1 MAQDSIRDC
10 HATSC
15 GIDAYYNSI
24 AELVS
29 RDDSDSFRRR
39 EQDFSRSGPLSP
51 EILVTLLL
59 YLVAD
64 AGRRGYQPLL
74 DAFWDECRTFD
85 LALPTEQPVS
95 ASAFCQAR
103 MKVEPDLIR
112 RLLHDRAES
121 FDSQHG
127 LDFRLKGHR
136 VIACDGSKVSVRRS
150 DELWDA
156 LGGPEGGH
164 CPQMLL
170 STLYDVLSGV
180 PIDVRVAPT
189 DCSERAELLA
199 MLDHLHPGDILVL
212 DRGYPSFEVLQE
224 LLRRGIHFV
233 IRNPARCTFKPV
245 ERFLEDGETDGI
257 VELCP
262 PGRPHATEESVRVRI
277 HVAHRDGLPPLIVL
291 TDLPPE
297 EFTGTE
303 LQEVYRSRWAVEEF
317 YKVGKG
323 DYLGQGQFHAMTLQ
337 GLKQEVYAF
346 ALYIA
351 LTRQLTA
358 SAATAAGTSPR
369 RISQKGSIL
378 AVAAYLTRLLLEQRP
393 DEYEHILDRLFD
405 RIARN
410 AAKAR
415 PGRSYPRRSYKP
427 TPRWG
432 SAGRRA

>member
-1 MAQDSIRDC
+1 MLSSGDS
-10 HATSC
+10 
-15 GIDAYYNSI
+15 G
-24 AELVS
+24 
-29 RDDSDSFRRR
+29 SFRSR
-39 EQDFSRSGPLSP
+39 EQDFSRRGPLSP
-51 EILVTLLL
+51 ELLVTLLL

-85 LALPTEQPVS
+85 LPLPTERPVS

-103 MKVEPDLIR
+103 MKIEPDLIR

-127 LDFRLKGHR
+127 REFRLKGHR
-136 VIACDGSKVSVRRS
+136 VVACDGSKVNVRRS

-180 PIDVRVAPT
+180 PLDVRVAPT
-189 DCSERAELLA
+189 HCSERAELVA
-199 MLDHLHPGDILVL
+199 MLDRLHPGDILVL
-212 DRGYPSFEVLQE
+212 DRGYPSFEILRE
-224 LLRRGIHFV
+224 LLRRGIRFV
-233 IRNPARCTFKPV
+233 IRNPARCTFKAV
-245 ERFLEDGETDGI
+245 ERFLDEGKTDGI
-257 VELCP
+257 IELCP
-262 PGRPHATEESVRVRI
+262 PGKPEATEEAIRVRI
-277 HVAHRDGLPPLIVL
+277 HVAQRDGLPPLILL
-291 TDLPPE
+291 TDLSPD
-297 EFTGTE
+297 EFTGSE
-303 LQEVYRSRWAVEEF
+303 LEEIYRSRWAVEEF

-323 DYLGQGQFHAMTLQ
+323 DYIGQAQFHSMTLK

-358 SAATAAGTSPR
+358 SAAKAAGTSPR
-369 RISQKGSIL
+369 NISQKGSIL
-378 AVAAYLTRLLLEQRP
+378 SVAAYLTRLLLERRP
-393 DEYEHILDRLFD
+393 EECSRILDRVLE

-410 AAKAR
+410 TTKER
-415 PGRSYPRRSYKP
+415 PGRSHPRRSFKP

-432 SAGRRA
+432 SAGRRG